1 METQPWPT
9 PFGAIGQP
17 LPAFNPGSAAAPS
30 EPVPDSFSF
39 AKPMQWTPDRNAG
52 FSGSDPAR
60 LYLPLIMD
68 PIYGYQA
75 LNVEAQERNGGS
87 LLHWTKRMIRSGSGI
102 RSSGGVV
109 FPSIGELTYLL
120 TLPGHGFYWFLLP
133 PAAPQR

>member
-1 METQPWPT
+1 VETQPWPT
-9 PFGAIGQP
+9 PIGAIGQP

-75 LNVEAQERNGGS
+75 PNVEAQERTCPGS
-87 LLHWTKRMIRSGSGI
+87 RS
-102 RSSGGVV
+102 RSSWTCAGSRASRRSSAWAGWSSPRSVSS
-109 FPSIGELTYLL
+109 PT
-120 TLPGHGFYWFLLP
+120 
-133 PAAPQR
+133 R